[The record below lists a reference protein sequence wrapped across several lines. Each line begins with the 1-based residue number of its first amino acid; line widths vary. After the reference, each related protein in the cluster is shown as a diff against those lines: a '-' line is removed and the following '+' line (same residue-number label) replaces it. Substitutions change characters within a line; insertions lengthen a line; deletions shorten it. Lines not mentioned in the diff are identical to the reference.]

1 MGAKE
6 DREAWTKK
14 VTRDEMAASVK
25 RSKYNAQ
32 KTDIHGKRFDSAK
45 EAKRYL
51 ELAMLQAAK
60 QISYLRLQ
68 VPFKMFVNDIHVGTY
83 LADFVYLD
91 AAGKEVIEDVKSK
104 ATATPVYRLKK
115 RIIEALYSVTI
126 TEI

>member
-25 RSKYNAQ
+25 RSKYGSH

-91 AAGKEVIEDVKSK
+91 ATGKEVIEDVKSK

-115 RIIEALYSVTI
+115 KIIEALYRVTI
-126 TEI
+126 TEV